1 VKNLKLNPEKIEVEL
16 SDFKQKLQ
24 KSYQALKEVQ
34 QIDVAQS
41 EYEVIFTQDKL
52 RLLYFPGNRE
62 VDARCKT
69 PLLITYALVNR
80 WYMIDLEPE
89 RSLLKSLI
97 SSGQDTYVIDWG
109 YPEAADRFLDLDDY
123 INEYLNNCVD
133 QVTQHSGA
141 NSINLLGICQ
151 GGTLSLC
158 YSAIYPK
165 KIKNLITMVTPV
177 DFHTPDNTLSLL
189 ARYIDTDL
197 AVSAY
202 GNIPG
207 ELLNDAYKALMPMRL
222 GVQKSLDISNYL
234 DSAQKALSFLRME
247 KWIYDSPNQAGEAF
261 KQFIR
266 WFFQENKL
274 VNNEIIIGD
283 KPVNLNAISQ
293 PILNIYGAYDHLV
306 PPSASLPLGKLVN
319 SNDYQALEVK
329 AGHIGVF
336 VSTKAQR
343 IVPKAITEWL
353 MQRD

>member
-1 VKNLKLNPEKIEVEL
+1 
-16 SDFKQKLQ
+16 
-24 KSYQALKEVQ
+24 
-34 QIDVAQS
+34 
-41 EYEVIFTQDKL
+41 
-52 RLLYFPGNRE
+52 
-62 VDARCKT
+62 
-69 PLLITYALVNR
+69 
-80 WYMIDLEPE
+80 
-89 RSLLKSLI
+89 
-97 SSGQDTYVIDWG
+97 
-109 YPEAADRFLDLDDY
+109 
-123 INEYLNNCVD
+123 
-133 QVTQHSGA
+133 
-141 NSINLLGICQ
+141 
-151 GGTLSLC
+151 
-158 YSAIYPK
+158 
-165 KIKNLITMVTPV
+165 MVTPV

-222 GVQKSLDISNYL
+222 GVQKSLDISNHL

-274 VNNEIIIGD
+274 VNNEIIIGG

-293 PILNIYGAYDHLV
+293 PVLNIYGAYDHLV

-336 VSTKAQR
+336 VSAKAQR